1 MSNFEHVS
9 LSLCLSLSSSQLISS
24 DADGAIQRAGRFRVE
39 NGSSDE
45 VRTISHTFVRKC
57 ILTSLLSQSGSQGFL
72 VLIFGSVIILKA
84 CFYSS

>member
-1 MSNFEHVS
+1 MSNFDHVS

-45 VRTISHTFVRKC
+45 VRTMSH
-57 ILTSLLSQSGSQGFL
+57 TSLLSQSGSQGFL
-72 VLIFGSVIILKA
+72 VLIFGSVIVLRA
-84 CFYSS
+84 CFNSS